1 MNLSTSRFL
10 SDSVLYN
17 TIVSSSV
24 LELTAWEIISP
35 PVTILLRMV
44 GSLRAKDTRTN
55 GVPSATILKLL
66 TKLAK
71 ASANTSWKKVI
82 RPKHAEQMLINLIEL
97 EALGSCTRFDGLY
110 KGKPEN

>member
-10 SDSVLYN
+10 SDSVLYS

-24 LELTAWEIISP
+24 LELTAWKIISP

-55 GVPSATILKLL
+55 NAPSAMIPKLL

-71 ASANTSWKKVI
+71 APANACWKKVI
-82 RPKHAEQMLINLIEL
+82 RPKQDQQILISLIEL
-97 EALGSCTRFDGLY
+97 EGFGYCDRRASL
-110 KGKPEN
+110 